1 MNGLRPGTAQCLKG
15 AERKRRRL
23 AETETKENSEL
34 AFEAY
39 GAPIE
44 SVMEFKYLGRILTAT
59 DDDLPAVVGNL
70 QKARRSWGRLSQV
83 LGREGVLHRSDPRL

>member
-1 MNGLRPGTAQCLKG
+1 MQVPRRALNGCHPGTAQCEKG

-23 AETETKENSEL
+23 AETEMRDNSEQ

-44 SVMEFKYLGRILTAT
+44 SVMEFRYLGRILMET
-59 DDDLPAVVGNL
+59 DDNWPVVVGNL
-70 QKARRSWGRLSQV
+70 RKAKQSWGRLTKV
-83 LGREGVLHRSDPRL
+83 IGR

>member
-1 MNGLRPGTAQCLKG
+1 MQVPRRALNGCHPGTAQCEKG

-23 AETETKENSEL
+23 AETEMRDNSEQ

-44 SVMEFKYLGRILTAT
+44 SVMEFRYLGRILMET
-59 DDDLPAVVGNL
+59 DDNWPVVVGNIM
-70 QKARRSWGRLSQV
+70 KAKQSWGRLTKV
-83 LGREGVLHRSDPRL
+83 IGR